1 MERGNNDVGVRCE
14 CWASS
19 GGLWGED
26 EDEEGGNEGESSS
39 AEGSVNNTPCC
50 SSRSFSGLPK
60 LRCLCM
66 VGALL
71 GLLVVGGGWW
81 ANNAESRKR
90 SRQQQ
95 RRGRGGGGWLWAH
108 FAMDRVSQIKR
119 RAKVGT
125 TISPPTVNTMAL
137 FIATSQN
144 PLCLTELAVAFPA
157 FRHTAAFA

>member
-14 CWASS
+14 CWATS

-81 ANNAESRKR
+81 VVGQQCRKPKAIEAAAAAAAR
-90 SRQQQ
+90 A
-95 RRGRGGGGWLWAH
+95 RGRGA
-108 FAMDRVSQIKR
+108 
-119 RAKVGT
+119 VGFGL
-125 TISPPTVNTMAL
+125 IL
-137 FIATSQN
+137 QWI
-144 PLCLTELAVAFPA
+144 E
-157 FRHTAAFA
+157 